1 MFKDVTE
8 YPYCL
13 GWIFL
18 VCKMLGWIGLGQK
31 FGPKYIFVLNVIY
44 TCSDS
49 QAKSKTLTLL
59 LQTQ

>member
-13 GWIFL
+13 GWILL

-31 FGPKYIFVLNVIY
+31 IGHKYISVLNVIY

-49 QAKSKTLTLL
+49 QAKSKTLTSL
-59 LQTQ
+59 LQMQ